1 MKKTS
6 PVCTIDVPTLPL
18 NRKLIER
25 LNARAF
31 GGLPSEDYD
40 KAYQTVADDAICLG
54 RARPYDAA
62 GPLLISKA
70 AAVYDDL
77 HVYAKKTRAEL
88 KALVAIA
95 RDSND
100 TMHAKLVAALSYKS
114 LAGERP

>member
-18 NRKLIER
+18 NQKLIER
-25 LNARAF
+25 FNARAF
-31 GGLPSEDYD
+31 GGLPRDDYD
-40 KAYQTVADDAICLG
+40 KAFSTVQLDASDLD
-54 RARPYDAA
+54 RHEAYEAA
-62 GPLLISKA
+62 GPLLVSKA